1 MTHQNQT
8 TSGSTEIIRT
18 GFVPR
23 AWQLK
28 LNRELTRFRF
38 SVIVV
43 HRRGGKTVD
52 MINVLVNAALHNN
65 RGNARYAYV
74 APYMKQAKQVAWDYV
89 KEFTFMIPGIHYNE
103 SELSVAFPNGAKL
116 RLYGADNANSMRGLF
131 FDGVVLDEY
140 ADMKPYVWGE
150 VLRPTLSDH
159 QGWAIFIGTP
169 KGINAF
175 HELFHKA
182 VQKDNWFTT
191 TLLPQDTN
199 AISDEELRLAEES
212 MSPEQFRQEFL
223 CDWNASTHNT
233 LIPIDIVMQ
242 ATRRGKHLTEKH
254 LVGLPKILG
263 VDVARFGGDRSS
275 IVRRWGNVVFT
286 PKVFKNI
293 DNMFLASKVAEEIIA
308 FEPDAVFIDAGRG
321 EGVIDRLRQLKFSVI
336 PVDFGG
342 KADNPRYVN
351 KRTEMADLTREFLNT
366 DGCIPYD
373 QELVHDLAAPT
384 YEYTPS
390 NQMKLE
396 SKDKMRERGLPSP
409 DVGDALFCT
418 FHSPVNPQAQA
429 YDRKPKFSNPR
440 YQDRWKE
447 RQRVHA

>member
-1 MTHQNQT
+1 MTSNQT

-38 SVIVV
+38 SVVVV

-116 RLYGADNANSMRGLF
+116 RLYGADNANSMRGLY

-175 HELFHKA
+175 HELFHKSA
-182 VQKDNWFTT
+182 LKDNWFTT

-233 LIPIDIVMQ
+233 LIPIDIVMK

-275 IVRRWGNVVFT
+275 IIRRWGNVVFT
-286 PKVFKNI
+286 PKVFKSI
-293 DNMFLASKVAEEIIA
+293 DNMFLASKVAEEIID

-342 KADNPRYVN
+342 KADNPRYKN
-351 KRTEMADLTREFLNT
+351 KRTEMADRTREFLAT

-384 YEYTPS
+384 YHFTAS
-390 NQMKLE
+390 GQMELE
-396 SKDKMRERGLPSP
+396 SKDHMRERGLPSP
-409 DVGDALFCT
+409 DVGDGLYCT
-418 FHSPVNPQAQA
+418 FHSPVNPQVQA
-429 YDRKPKFSNPR
+429 YDRKPKFSNAR
-440 YQDRWKE
+440 YKSRHEE

>member
-1 MTHQNQT
+1 MQSNQK
-8 TSGSTEIIRT
+8 TSVSTEVIRT

-38 SVIVV
+38 SVVVV

-52 MINVLVNAALHNN
+52 MINVLVNAALYNN
-65 RGNARYAYV
+65 RGNARFAYV

-103 SELSVAFPNGAKL
+103 SELSVTFPNGAKI
-116 RLYGADNANSMRGLF
+116 RLYGADNANSMRGLY

-169 KGINAF
+169 KGINSF
-175 HELFHKA
+175 HELYHEA
-182 VQKDNWFTT
+182 ALKDNWFTT
-191 TLLPQDTN
+191 VLLPDDTN
-199 AISDEELRLAEES
+199 SISDEELRLAQES
-212 MSPEQFRQEFL
+212 MSAEQYRQEFL

-233 LIPIDIVMQ
+233 LIPIDVVMK
-242 ATRRGKHLTEKH
+242 ATRRGRHLTEKH
-254 LVGLPKILG
+254 LEGLPKVIG

-275 IVRRWGNVVFT
+275 IVRRWGNVTFT
-286 PKVFKNI
+286 PKVFKDI
-293 DNMFLASKVAEEIIA
+293 DNMFLASKVAEEIID

-321 EGVIDRLRQLKFSVI
+321 EGVIDRLNQLKFPVI

-342 KADNPRYVN
+342 KATNPRYVN
-351 KRTEMADLTREFLNT
+351 KRTEMYDLAREFLMT

-396 SKDKMRERGLPSP
+396 PKDKMRERGLQSP
-409 DVGDALFCT
+409 DVGDAFACT
-418 FHSPVNPQAQA
+418 FHSPVNPRAQA
-429 YDRKPKFSNPR
+429 YSRKPTFSNPSYR
-440 YQDRWKE
+440 DRWEE